1 MNISYDK
8 NVGGVNYNNILVEN
22 FYHLY
27 FYPKI
32 NNATHCHNSEFIV
45 NGIIKPKVMMHV
57 YNEVEL
63 IIVLF

>member
-27 FYPKI
+27 FYLKI
-32 NNATHCHNSEFIV
+32 NNATHCHNSEFTV
-45 NGIIKPKVMMHV
+45 SGIIKPKVMMHV
-57 YNEVEL
+57 YKEVEL